1 MLFVVASPSQTG
13 FDSPFQKFFA
23 KIIAIVTFISAQ
35 ALWPSDSPPNGY
47 LINRLKSEF
56 LVVMIGAATSNG
68 QGIALAVD
76 HDIAF

>member
-47 LINRLKSEF
+47 LINRL
-56 LVVMIGAATSNG
+56 
-68 QGIALAVD
+68 
-76 HDIAF
+76 